1 MTISRVAPAAF
12 IINAEMIYSGQ
23 KLRTSLSVV
32 HTHKYNTHNPRC
44 DPSVNF
50 GKVEEFSC
58 VFFLFPK
65 FFSYAIIQR
74 TSASVI
80 ERMLIHKSR
89 SFPTGGILFG
99 VGKFHGQSYNI
110 FVLFFLCVF
119 PRRLSLCVSTLLPFV
134 CSSRSKTQLRQRL
147 LIK

>member
-23 KLRTSLSVV
+23 KLRTSLSAVR
-32 HTHKYNTHNPRC
+32 THKYNTHNPRC

-99 VGKFHGQSYNI
+99 VGKFHGQSYNFFLYYFSSAFFRGGYLCACRLCCHS
-110 FVLFFLCVF
+110 FVLRAQKLN
-119 PRRLSLCVSTLLPFV
+119 
-134 CSSRSKTQLRQRL
+134 
-147 LIK
+147 